1 MNHSILLKVAG
12 KYKTPVYVYDED
24 IIRKNFREFLLAFRS
39 RYPKT
44 KVFYALKANTNL
56 ALLNVL
62 KEEGSKADVVSGG
75 ELQAAL
81 KVGFEGEE
89 IIYTNNAKTR
99 DEIMLAIE
107 SNAVLNIDSMDEL
120 NRVHE
125 ILKSK
130 GKSAKIS
137 FRVNPSIDP
146 KTHPK
151 ISTGIKESKFGIH
164 IEDDLAFK
172 AYRFAGELD
181 NLEIKGVHM
190 HIGSQITD
198 EKPFIEAFDKLM
210 AFVKRLREEL
220 DLELDFVDVG
230 GGLGIDYNRYDTI
243 SPDELAES
251 MVQVLN
257 KWIKRIGYEPELWL
271 EPGRYV
277 VGNAGV
283 LLCEVQSVKET
294 PYKNF
299 INVDCGFNTLLR
311 PAFYDSFHRIE
322 NLSGKDR
329 EGNKTYDVVGN
340 ICESGDVLGRERKLP
355 ETKAGDILAIY
366 DTGAY
371 GFSMS
376 SQYNSRPRP
385 PEILLWGQSAEL
397 VRERERIEDLFRNQ
411 RIPED
416 LI

>member
-12 KYKTPVYVYDED
+12 KYGTPVYVYDED
-24 IIRKNFREFLLAFRS
+24 RIRKNFRDFLLAFRS
-39 RYPKT
+39 RYPKS
-44 KVFYALKANTNL
+44 KVFYALKANTSL
-56 ALLNVL
+56 AILNVL
-62 KEEGSKADVVSGG
+62 KEEGSKADVVSAG
-75 ELQAAL
+75 ELKAAL
-81 KVGFEGEE
+81 KAGFEGEE

-99 DEIMLAIE
+99 EDIMLAID
-107 SNAVLNIDSMDEL
+107 SNVLLNIDSMDEL
-120 NRVHE
+120 NRVHD
-125 ILKSK
+125 ILKSRN
-130 GKSAKIS
+130 KSIRIS
-137 FRVNPSIDP
+137 FRVNPCIDP

-151 ISTGIKESKFGIH
+151 ISTGIRESKFGIH
-164 IEDDLAFK
+164 IEEDLAFK
-172 AYRFAGELD
+172 AYRFARELD
-181 NLEIKGVHM
+181 NVEIKGVHM

-198 EKPFIEAFDKLM
+198 KKPFIEALDKLM
-210 AFVKRLREEL
+210 AFVKKLREKL

-230 GGLGIDYNRYDTI
+230 GGLGIDYNSDDTI

-251 MVQVLN
+251 LVQVLDR
-257 KWIKRIGYEPELWL
+257 WSKRTGYEPELWL

-294 PYKNF
+294 PYKQF

-311 PAFYDSFHRIE
+311 PAMYDSFHRIE
-322 NLSGKDR
+322 NLSGKGR
-329 EGNKTYDVVGN
+329 GGNKTYDVVGN
-340 ICESGDVLGRERKLP
+340 ICESGDVLGKERNLP
-355 ETKAGDILAIY
+355 ETKAGDILAIH

-385 PEILLWGQSAEL
+385 PEVLLWGDSAEL
-397 VRERERIEDLFRNQ
+397 IREREEIKDLFRNQ

>member
-1 MNHSILLKVAG
+1 MKHSILLKVAG

-24 IIRKNFREFLLAFRS
+24 RIRKNFRDFLLAFRS

-56 ALLNVL
+56 AILNVL
-62 KEEGSKADVVSGG
+62 REEGSKADVVSGG
-75 ELQAAL
+75 ELKAAL
-81 KVGFEGEE
+81 KVGFEGGE

-99 DEIMLAIE
+99 EEILSAID
-107 SNAVLNIDSMDEL
+107 SNVILNIDSMDEL

-125 ILKSK
+125 IVKSTN
-130 GKSAKIS
+130 KSVRIS

-164 IEDDLAFK
+164 IEDDFAFK

-198 EKPFIEAFDKLM
+198 EKPFIEALDKLM
-210 AFVKRLREEL
+210 AFVNKLREKL
-220 DLELDFVDVG
+220 DLKLDFVDVG
-230 GGLGIDYNRYDTI
+230 GGLGIDYNRDDAI

-251 MVQVLN
+251 MVQVLER
-257 KWIKRIGYEPELWL
+257 WSKRTGYEPELWL

-311 PAFYDSFHRIE
+311 PAMYDSFHRIE
-322 NLSGKDR
+322 NLSAKDR
-329 EGNKTYDVVGN
+329 KGNKTYDVVGN
-340 ICESGDVLGRERKLP
+340 ICESGDVLGRERELP

-385 PEILLWGQSAEL
+385 PEVLLWGDSAEL
-397 VRERERIEDLFRNQ
+397 VREREEIEDLFRNQ